1 MSTITAGGKVIYLN
15 GTSSSGKTTLTEA
28 LLDALQESYF
38 NFSINLFEQFLSRK
52 QIQRG
57 VVPDIVRLDL
67 GFIKCIEGLASSG
80 NNLIVDDVIAP
91 PMDLSSGQ
99 ENFTRDMLRRRVAVL
114 SSIDVFFVKVYCPL
128 DELERREVAR
138 GDRTIGQARLQFD
151 LVHQYSIYDF
161 AVDTS
166 KDTPE
171 ASAAQVLDAFRH
183 HANPSAFAQM
193 RERLVQ

>member
-1 MSTITAGGKVIYLN
+1 MSTIAAGGKVIYLN
-15 GTSSSGKTTLTEA
+15 GTSSAGKTTLTEA

-57 VVPDIVRLDL
+57 VVPDIVCLDL

-91 PMDLSSGQ
+91 AMDLLSGQ
-99 ENFTRDMLRRRVAVL
+99 ADFTRDMLRRRVAIL
-114 SSIDVFFVKVYCPL
+114 SSVDVFFIKVFCPL

-138 GDRTIGQARLQFD
+138 GDRMIGLARSQFD
-151 LVHQYSIYDF
+151 LVHQYAIYDF
-161 AVDTS
+161 EIDTS

-171 ASAAQVLDAFRH
+171 TSATRVLNAVKNRAD
-183 HANPSAFAQM
+183 PTAFAQM
-193 RERLVQ
+193 RKRLV

>member
-99 ENFTRDMLRRRVAVL
+99 EGFTRDMLRRRVAFL
-114 SSIDVFFVKVYCPL
+114 SSVDVFFVKVYCPL

-138 GDRTIGQARLQFD
+138 GDRMIGQARLQFD
-151 LVHQYSIYDF
+151 LVHRHAIYDF
-161 AVDTS
+161 EIDTS
-166 KDTPE
+166 MDTPE
-171 ASAAQVLDAFRH
+171 ASAVRVLDALRQ
-183 HANPSAFAQM
+183 HANPSAFVQM
-193 RERLVQ
+193 RERFVQ